1 MAEKFLDFPFHI
13 VCRTDSEEMENE
25 RGNDFYIAFPL
36 KSSIVYCLLVQICV
50 GPRVLVCYI
59 EIFR

>member
-36 KSSIVYCLLVQICV
+36 KSSIVY
-50 GPRVLVCYI
+50 
-59 EIFR
+59 